1 MLVCKK
7 SLQNCH
13 VFQNFMSYIMNT
25 QFVLICSRKFMGLIY
40 GNRVIY
46 FDTKTDTAFSF
57 QKVLVS
63 FDNQSLQVYGFV

>member
-1 MLVCKK
+1 
-7 SLQNCH
+7 
-13 VFQNFMSYIMNT
+13 
-25 QFVLICSRKFMGLIY
+25 MGLIY